1 MVTKEEAIQ
10 LYSHCAVFCCPSVY
24 EPFGIINLEAMACK
38 APVVA
43 SATGGILE
51 VVVDEEVS
59 GPAKGEATGHLV
71 AFDADPETTFP
82 TDPAQFAKDLAAR
95 ITGLLRDPARA
106 QRMGEAGRRRV
117 EELFSWTAIAAQTI
131 KLYESL
137 IAQRAP

>member
-1 MVTKEEAIQ
+1 MVTREEAIQ

-51 VVVDEEVS
+51 VVVDEE
-59 GPAKGEATGHLV
+59 TGYLV
-71 AFDADPETTFP
+71 PFEADPVTTFP
-82 TDPAQFAKDLAAR
+82 TDAKKFAKDLAER
-95 ITGLLRDPARA
+95 LTGLLKDPEKAK
-106 QRMGEAGRRRV
+106 RMGEAGRKRV
-117 EELFSWTAIAAQTI
+117 EEHFSWTAIAAQTI

-137 IAQRAP
+137 IAGRR